1 MVKVRCVQKAQFGA
15 SAIYPG
21 VQIIKFGAII
31 FFLWQ
36 IDQILF
42 CNNPLKSSFFDYVI
56 FYRAAVPYQNRH
68 QVVLFVHMYKKDLHQ
83 SGFFGHNQWQA

>member
-31 FFLWQ
+31 FFLMTNRSNPVLQ
-36 IDQILF
+36 QSFKIKLF
-42 CNNPLKSSFFDYVI
+42 
-56 FYRAAVPYQNRH
+56 
-68 QVVLFVHMYKKDLHQ
+68 
-83 SGFFGHNQWQA
+83 